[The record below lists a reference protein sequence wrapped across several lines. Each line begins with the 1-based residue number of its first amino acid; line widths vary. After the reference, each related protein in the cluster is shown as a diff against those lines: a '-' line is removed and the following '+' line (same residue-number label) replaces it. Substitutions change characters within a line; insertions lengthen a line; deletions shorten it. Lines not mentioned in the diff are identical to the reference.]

1 MDTTAAATQRDAPD
15 GPAIL
20 ANARGLE
27 PLLREEADEAERRRR
42 LTPRAVDALRAA
54 GVFRMTMP
62 ASWGGPEVD
71 ILTQVEIIE
80 AVSRADGS
88 AGWCTMIGSDSGF
101 YSASLDD
108 AVARRLFPDL
118 DAVTAGWLYPV
129 GRLQPVDGGYLL
141 TGRWSFGSGCT
152 HADVIVGGA
161 LVFDGET
168 PVPGPDG
175 APDWRIA
182 VLPAG
187 AYGIL
192 DTWHT
197 TGLAGSGSHDYTTE
211 ATFVPTEQTYRF
223 TDRGRPGPLYAW
235 PGLFITNLPGVP
247 LGIARDALD
256 QARSIL
262 AGKLVMPEM
271 KPARDEPRVRL
282 AVARAEARVGS
293 ARSYVFDVLGR
304 FWATLEAGD
313 APTFEQRAALG
324 GCLVHASESCRAAV
338 QLLYETVGS
347 SSIYRS
353 SPLERHLRDL
363 LTIGQHVIGQPRMWE
378 WAGGL
383 WFGEAP
389 EIPLL

>member
-1 MDTTAAATQRDAPD
+1 MDTASVATQRAALD
-15 GPAIL
+15 GLAIL
-20 ANARGLE
+20 ANARALE
-27 PLLREEADEAERRRR
+27 PLLREEAGEAERARR
-42 LTPRAVDALRAA
+42 LTPRAVEALRAA

-62 ASWGGPEVD
+62 GSWGGPEVD
-71 ILTQVEIIE
+71 ILTQIEIVE
-80 AVSRADGS
+80 AVSQADGS

-141 TGRWSFGSGCT
+141 SGRWSFGSGCT

-168 PVPGPDG
+168 PVPGPTG

-182 VLPAG
+182 VLPARE
-187 AYGIL
+187 YEIL
-192 DTWHT
+192 DTWRT
-197 TGLAGSGSHDYTTE
+197 TGLAGSGSHDYATE
-211 ATFVPTEQTYRF
+211 ATYVPAEQTYRF
-223 TDRGRPGPLYAW
+223 TDRKRPGALYAW
-235 PGLFITNLPGVP
+235 PGLFISNFPGVP

-256 QARSIL
+256 AARAIL
-262 AGKLVMPEM
+262 TGKLMMPEM
-271 KPARDEPRVRL
+271 KPARDEPRIRL
-282 AVARAEARVGS
+282 SVARAEAMVGS

-324 GCLVHASESCRAAV
+324 GSLVHTSESCRAAV

-347 SSIYRS
+347 GSIYRT

-363 LTIGQHVIGQPRMWE
+363 LTIGQHVVAQGRMWE

-389 EIPLL
+389 DIPLL